1 MDYFAVLTAFVEAAR
16 LNNFSRAADRLG
28 MKASTVSRYVKDLEA
43 DLGIALFNRSTRA
56 LKLTEG
62 GETFLLHAAK
72 VLEALD
78 EARFAAASLN
88 HQPRG
93 VLQLNAPPAFTRHH
107 IVPALE
113 DFRTQCPEVQV
124 QISCQEHQVNLIDAG
139 VDLAVR
145 IGSLADSTLKARKIA
160 DVQWVLC
167 ASPEYLLGAGSVDH
181 PEQLRSHRFI
191 AGKAESLSL
200 LWTGPQV
207 SLTEH
212 YAPGVVINDIEARLV
227 AATIGAGV
235 ALLPTWLVGPA
246 LRAGALV
253 RVLADWQCAPPS
265 EPAALWFIYPPKRI
279 VSSKVRSFIDFMV
292 ARIGSPPYWTL

>member
-1 MDYFAVLTAFVEAAR
+1 
-16 LNNFSRAADRLG
+16 
-28 MKASTVSRYVKDLEA
+28 
-43 DLGIALFNRSTRA
+43 
-56 LKLTEG
+56 
-62 GETFLLHAAK
+62 
-72 VLEALD
+72 
-78 EARFAAASLN
+78 
-88 HQPRG
+88 
-93 VLQLNAPPAFTRHH
+93 
-107 IVPALE
+107 
-113 DFRTQCPEVQV
+113 
-124 QISCQEHQVNLIDAG
+124 
-139 VDLAVR
+139 
-145 IGSLADSTLKARKIA
+145 
-160 DVQWVLC
+160 VLC
-167 ASPEYLLGAGSVDH
+167 ASLEYLLGAGSVDH

-235 ALLPTWLVGPA
+235 ALLPTWLAGPA

-292 ARIGSPPYWTL
+292 SRIGSPPYWTL